1 MTFLPRGLVVIEV
14 GHDEA
19 AGCSHDGSHTSPDE
33 LRRSPLMECGCR
45 WVEGLLVHGIAAH
58 KAIGSTRSCVVSN
71 SHSLGK
77 RFRGLKYFFEMYRD
91 GSLVW
96 PAFGLCYDVRAHNHG
111 LTRVSL
117 AIFMPGGTTYA
128 RSVTVDLGPMKLPKC
143 KTLTNKLER
152 NGRFP
157 R

>member
-19 AGCSHDGSHTSPDE
+19 AGGSHDRSHTSPDE

-77 RFRGLKYFFEMYRD
+77 RFRCLNISSKCIEMAVSRGRPSDY
-91 GSLVW
+91 
-96 PAFGLCYDVRAHNHG
+96 AMTFGLTTMASLRSPSRYLC
-111 LTRVSL
+111 RVGQR
-117 AIFMPGGTTYA
+117 MPG
-128 RSVTVDLGPMKLPKC
+128 L
-143 KTLTNKLER
+143 
-152 NGRFP
+152 
-157 R
+157 